1 MELQHWFLFWLSS
14 DIQIAQCLE
23 FIKMFMDSGL
33 SSTAM
38 LIFQNVTEIQDLIA
52 KFSAFIAN
60 QNKMIHV

>member
-1 MELQHWFLFWLSS
+1 
-14 DIQIAQCLE
+14 
-23 FIKMFMDSGL
+23 MFMDSGL

-38 LIFQNVTEIQDLIA
+38 LIFQNVTVIQDLIA